1 MCKKNKNAFS
11 LIELVVVIGLITFIA
26 LTATSLNFQ
35 WLSDK
40 QKLEI
45 FSNRIITQIE
55 AIRND
60 ALVWKNLYDT
70 TKKIWF
76 EDIEQWEI
84 AINKT
89 TATLEVTAYPRQ
101 KDISEVKEPRIVTTN
116 KASVWEKIE
125 ALKCNW
131 AWWEKNIDS
140 AKIVFEWT
148 KTAKVIWEDCN
159 ENSILQFELSYSKE
173 KWIIEFDPVSWLVE
187 IKKEKAKP

>member
-45 FSNRIITQIE
+45 FSN
-55 AIRND
+55 
-60 ALVWKNLYDT
+60 T

-89 TATLEVTAYPRQ
+89 TATLEVTAYPKQ

-116 KASVWEKIE
+116 KVSTWEKIE

-131 AWWEKNIDS
+131 AWWEKSIDS
-140 AKIVFEWT
+140 VKIVFEWT

>member
-89 TATLEVTAYPRQ
+89 TATLEVTAYPKQ

-116 KASVWEKIE
+116 KASTWEKIE

-131 AWWEKNIDS
+131 AWWEKSIDS

-173 KWIIEFDPVSWLVE
+173 KWIIEFDPVSWLIE
-187 IKKEKAKP
+187 TKKEKAKP